1 MECNDNLYCQFLFRY
16 GTECFGLVFQSE
28 LPFQQ
33 CPISSVDMFY
43 VPSFLRGEGVNRMAM
58 LEPWRRIGMPRGSQ
72 GEGMT

>member
-1 MECNDNLYCQFLFRY
+1 MFWPGVSIRTAFS
-16 GTECFGLVFQSE
+16 TV
-28 LPFQQ
+28 
-33 CPISSVDMFY
+33 CPISSVDTFY